1 VVRKIY
7 WTDSAKSR
15 LRDIYTFYKLVAG
28 VQVAQNIKSRIFE
41 KAQLLSENPQLGS
54 IELGLDYLGL
64 GHRYLVSGNFKIIYL
79 LQGSNVFITDVFD
92 TRQNPET
99 INPSES

>member
-1 VVRKIY
+1 M
-7 WTDSAKSR
+7 
-15 LRDIYTFYKLVAG
+15 AG
-28 VQVAQNIKSRIFE
+28 IQVAQDIKSRIFE
-41 KAQLLSENPQLGS
+41 KTQLLSKNPEMGS
-54 IELGLDYLGL
+54 IELGLDHLGL

-92 TRQNPET
+92 TRQNPEK